1 MKNRKF
7 INLKITLLF
16 VLIFL
21 TSISCT
27 RDFTDE
33 ELATYP
39 KTAEVFID
47 NFSAGLG
54 YGAFG
59 NTLLTGFNVD
69 SDVKYKGAA
78 SMRFDVP
85 NAGDP
90 TGTYVGGVF
99 IDGGGRDLSGYD
111 ALTFWA
117 KGSQSATI
125 NELGFGNDFNQN
137 KYLVSMTN
145 VPLAT
150 YWKKYIIPIPDA
162 SKLIA
167 EKGMF
172 WYAEGP
178 ENGQGYTFWI
188 DEVKYEKLGTLANPR
203 PTIYNGVNKLE
214 DSFIGS
220 NSTINGLTQTFNLGS
235 GIDQTVS
242 VAPSY
247 FDFYSS
253 NESVATVSPLGVVN
267 VIGAGT
273 TVITAKLG
281 GVDALGSYTIN
292 SLGVFTP
299 APTPT
304 RNPANVISI
313 FSNAY
318 TNVPV
323 EYYNG
328 YYQPYQTTQGQ
339 DDIHINGDDI
349 IRYTQLNFV
358 GIQFAQPTINAT
370 SMTHLHVD
378 IQVQEAMTAGDHIK
392 IQVGDFGANAV
403 FGGGDDTNGF
413 VNYTNA
419 NLTTGSWVGFD
430 IPLSSFSG
438 LTNRSHLA
446 QILFISD
453 ASISNILVDNIY
465 FYAQPSGP
473 TVAAPS
479 PTVNA
484 SNVISL
490 FSNQYTNV
498 PVDTWRTSWSS
509 ATLTDVTVAGNATKE
524 YSNLDFVGIETV
536 NNQINATT
544 MTHVHVD
551 VWSANFTSFSLK
563 LVDFGVN
570 GAFGGGD
577 DTEHQVN
584 FAAPLQG
591 QWISYDIPLSS
602 FTGLLSRQHLAQY
615 ILVAQPSGS
624 AKVFIDNFYFHN

>member
-7 INLKITLLF
+7 IYLKITLLL
-16 VLIFL
+16 VLIFGL
-21 TSISCT
+21 NVSCS
-27 RDFTDE
+27 RDLSDDAQ
-33 ELATYP
+33 LATYP

-47 NFSAGLG
+47 GFSAGLD

-69 SDVKYKGAA
+69 TDVKYKGTA

-85 NAGDP
+85 NVGDP
-90 TGTYVGGVF
+90 AGAYVGGVF
-99 IDGGGRDLSGYD
+99 IDAGGRDLSGYD

-125 NELGFGNDFNQN
+125 NELGFGNDFNLN
-137 KYLVSMTN
+137 KYLVTMTN

-162 SKLIA
+162 AKLTNS
-167 EKGMF
+167 KGMF
-172 WYAEGP
+172 WYSEGP

-188 DEVKYEKLGTLANPR
+188 DEVKYEKLGTLAHPVPR
-203 PTIYNGVNKLE
+203 IYDGVNKSE

-220 NSTINGLTQTFNLGS
+220 NTTITGLTQTFNLGT

-247 FDFYSS
+247 YTFTSS
-253 NESVATVSPLGVVN
+253 NTSVATVSELGVIS

-273 TVITAKLG
+273 TIITAKLG

-292 SLGVFTP
+292 SLGAFVA

-304 RNPANVISI
+304 RDPANVISI

-328 YYQPYQTTQGQ
+328 YYAPYQTTQGQ

-358 GIQFAQPTINAT
+358 GIQFSQPTVNAT
-370 SMTHLHVD
+370 QMTHLHVD
-378 IQVQEAMTAGDHIK
+378 IQVQEAMTAGDHIN
-392 IQVGDFGANAV
+392 IQLGDFGADGTY
-403 FGGGDDTNGF
+403 GGGNDTSGT
-413 VNYTNA
+413 VSYTNSSLV
-419 NLTTGSWVGFD
+419 NGSWVGFD

-438 LTNRSHLA
+438 LASRSHLA

-453 ASISNILVDNIY
+453 ATISNILVDNIY
-465 FYAQPSGP
+465 FYAAPNAP
-473 TVAAPS
+473 TVAAPT
-479 PTVNA
+479 PTVPA
-484 SNVISL
+484 ANVLSV
-490 FSNQYTNV
+490 FSNAYTNV
-498 PVDTWRTSWSS
+498 AGTDLNPNWGQ
-509 ATLTDVTVAGNATKE
+509 ATVVTQPLIAGNTTLKYAGLN
-524 YSNLDFVGIETV
+524 YQGIQLGSSQNASGMSFLHIDYWTANSTALNAYLISTGPVEKAKALTV
-536 NNQINATT
+536 PTAGWQ
-544 MTHVHVD
+544 
-551 VWSANFTSFSLK
+551 SL
-563 LVDFGVN
+563 
-570 GAFGGGD
+570 
-577 DTEHQVN
+577 E
-584 FAAPLQG
+584 
-591 QWISYDIPLSS
+591 IPLSNFS
-602 FTGLLSRQHLAQY
+602 PVNLSDIIQLKFDGNGDIY
-615 ILVAQPSGS
+615 L
-624 AKVFIDNFYFHN
+624 DNIYFHN

>member
-7 INLKITLLF
+7 IYLKITLLLL
-16 VLIFL
+16 LIFGL
-21 TSISCT
+21 TISCS
-27 RDFTDE
+27 RDLSADSQY
-33 ELATYP
+33 ADNP

-47 NFSAGLG
+47 GFSAGLS

-59 NTLLTGFNVD
+59 NTLVTGFNVD
-69 SDVKYKGAA
+69 TNVKYKGTA

-85 NAGDP
+85 NVGDP
-90 TGTYVGGVF
+90 AGAYVGGVF
-99 IDGGGRDLSGYD
+99 IDAGGRDLSGYD

-125 NELGFGNDFNQN
+125 NELGFGNDFNLN
-137 KYLVSMTN
+137 KYLVTMTN

-162 SKLIA
+162 SKLTSS
-167 EKGMF
+167 KGMF

-188 DEVKYEKLGTLANPR
+188 DDLKYEKLGTLAHPV
-203 PTIYNGVNKLE
+203 PKIYDGLNKME

-220 NSTINGLTQTFNLGS
+220 NTTITGLTQTINLGN

-247 FDFYSS
+247 FTFTSS
-253 NESVATVSPLGVVN
+253 DTNVATVNELGMIS
-267 VIGAGT
+267 VIGSGT
-273 TVITAKLG
+273 TIITAKLG

-304 RNPANVISI
+304 SDPANVISI

-328 YYQPYQTTQGQ
+328 YYAPYQTTQGQ

-370 SMTHLHVD
+370 AMTHLHVD
-378 IQVQEAMTAGDHIK
+378 IQVQEAMQAGDHIK
-392 IQVGDFGANAV
+392 IQIGDFGANAT

-413 VNYTNA
+413 VNYTNTS
-419 NLTTGSWVGFD
+419 LSTGNWVGFD
-430 IPLSSFSG
+430 IPLSSFTG
-438 LTNRSHLA
+438 LASRSHLA

-453 ASISNILVDNIY
+453 GTISNILVDNIY
-465 FYAQPSGP
+465 FYAVPNAP
-473 TVAAPS
+473 TVAAPT
-479 PTVNA
+479 PTVPA
-484 SNVISL
+484 ANVNSV
-490 FSNQYTNV
+490 FSDAYTNIAGTNLN
-498 PVDTWRTSWSS
+498 PNWGQ
-509 ATLTDVTVAGNATKE
+509 ATVVTQPLIAGNTTLKYAGLN
-524 YSNLDFVGIETV
+524 YQGIQLGTSQNVSGMSFLHIDYWTANSTALNAYLISTGPVEKAKALTV
-536 NNQINATT
+536 PTAGWQS
-544 MTHVHVD
+544 V
-551 VWSANFTSFSLK
+551 
-563 LVDFGVN
+563 
-570 GAFGGGD
+570 
-577 DTEHQVN
+577 E
-584 FAAPLQG
+584 
-591 QWISYDIPLSS
+591 IPLSNFAPVNLS
-602 FTGLLSRQHLAQY
+602 DVIQLKFDGTGDIYL
-615 ILVAQPSGS
+615 
-624 AKVFIDNFYFHN
+624 DNIYFHN